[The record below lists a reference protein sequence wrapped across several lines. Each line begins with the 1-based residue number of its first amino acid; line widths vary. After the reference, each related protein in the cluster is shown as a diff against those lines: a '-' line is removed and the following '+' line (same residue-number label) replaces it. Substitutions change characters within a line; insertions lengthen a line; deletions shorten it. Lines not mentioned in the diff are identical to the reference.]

1 MLIDLGGVKG
11 SLVQAGQVYRLI
23 TGIFLHIDLM
33 HIVMNTI
40 TLMFFCSRFEKIY
53 PKQTPIVLLV
63 SAISCKDYL
72 I

>member
-11 SLVQAGQVYRLI
+11 SLIQAGQVHRLI

-63 SAISCKDYL
+63 SAISCKSQ
-72 I
+72 